1 MRVAILDSGLPPGL
15 PVATR
20 AAFALADDAVVE
32 GPPHPDRV
40 GHGSAVAAILH
51 ALAPDAALLDAQI
64 FADAPTCSA
73 AVVAAGLRWAVG
85 QGAGMAVMSFGLPA
99 DRAVLAAAVAEAR
112 EAGLLLLAARP
123 ARGGPVWPAA
133 YPGVIA
139 VTGDARC
146 GVGELS
152 RLPGA
157 YGACPRPWGET
168 ADTPPR
174 AGGAS
179 LAVGHLAGL
188 LAQDGVL
195 EASPDAVAARLAP
208 LVRWQG
214 PERRAAA
221 ESEAPT

>member
-1 MRVAILDSGLPPGL
+1 MRVALLDSGLPPGL
-15 PVATR
+15 PVAAR
-20 AAFALADDAVVE
+20 AAFALVDDAVVE
-32 GPPHPDRV
+32 VPPHPDRV
-40 GHGSAVAAILH
+40 GHGSAVAAIVH

-73 AVVAAGLRWAVG
+73 AAVAAGLRWAVG
-85 QGAGMAVMSFGLPA
+85 QGAVLAVMSFGLPA

-123 ARGGPVWPAA
+123 ARGGLVWPAA

-152 RLPGA
+152 RLPDA
-157 YGACPRPWGET
+157 YGACPRPWGEA

-188 LAQDGVL
+188 LARAGPLQ
-195 EASPDAVAARLAP
+195 PDAVAAALTP
-208 LVRWQG
+208 LVRWHG
-214 PERRAAA
+214 PERRGAVG
-221 ESEAPT
+221 